1 MTALKAP
8 DGSALT
14 SSPGLPLLPP
24 LYDFL
29 LEFPCPLFIFLVPLI
44 PKLSDSQKEVI
55 YVFRAIVP
63 GYCWHGVAET

>member
-8 DGSALT
+8 DRSALT

-29 LEFPCPLFIFLVPLI
+29 LEFSCPRFIFLVPLI
-44 PKLSDSQKEVI
+44 PKLSNPQKEVI
-55 YVFRAIVP
+55 YVFRAFVP
-63 GYCWHGVAET
+63 GYCGHSVLES